1 MTLEDCQ
8 NSPPPQR
15 KTVECFGWK
24 WTRWRR
30 GGDGDWGGWG
40 VIPDGCHSSWCSSST
55 QTWTKAWMI
64 ATVGAVLWGLS
75 LGHLPGS
82 IASPDNVLDN
92 FLSQWIPSQVF
103 LPACAGISSQWQ
115 QCSQLPEERSHL
127 HISLPGGRT
136 PQRRVLPGLCN
147 EWGGSSLR
155 LTACLPWNPS
165 GISGYKIW
173 YICLYLTQNKLL
185 I

>member
-92 FLSQWIPSQVF
+92 FLSQWIPSQNFLTCMCWDIKSMATVF
-103 LPACAGISSQWQ
+103 SAHRGTITSACFFV
-115 QCSQLPEERSHL
+115 
-127 HISLPGGRT
+127 GRHT

-147 EWGGSSLR
+147 EWGGSTLR
-155 LTACLPWNPS
+155 LTACLLGNPS

-173 YICLYLTQNKLL
+173 YICLYLTQNKFL